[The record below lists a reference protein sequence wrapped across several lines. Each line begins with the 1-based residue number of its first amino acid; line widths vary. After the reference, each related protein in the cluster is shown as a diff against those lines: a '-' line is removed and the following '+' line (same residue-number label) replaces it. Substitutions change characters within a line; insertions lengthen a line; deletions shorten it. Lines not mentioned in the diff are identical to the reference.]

1 MNSQNPLESLGPE
14 DLERIKKDFQE
25 KLFRDLGLAQ
35 LPKNEKENFV
45 EKVNQQANET
55 ILNTIIANLDD
66 TQIDSVDKK
75 MEEAANDEERAR
87 TFLELAK
94 DIPDMDKKIIAA
106 LNNLYQQMVES
117 AKKFDQTHPKT
128 QE

>member
-94 DIPDMDKKIIAA
+94 DIPDMDKKIISA